1 MVVVK
6 KHMRMLFFATSHLR
20 QAKTLMIGLDM
31 EYTSENRILKEQK
44 NGLNGDMGKMQPL
57 LARLLTWETV

>member
-6 KHMRMLFFATSHLR
+6 KHMRMLFFVTSRLR
-20 QAKTLMIGLDM
+20 QVKIPMIGWDM
-31 EYTSENRILKEQK
+31 EYTSGSRILKEQK